1 MYALIVHY
9 KTRTNG
15 HWGFNTECY
24 VYKDMALAIERG
36 KDAII
41 DHRLY
46 SDEDGLRIAFEFIQN
61 TGRYDFASAF
71 VEVVEVLNNDQSIF
85 KQKE

>member
-1 MYALIVHY
+1 
-9 KTRTNG
+9 
-15 HWGFNTECY
+15 
-24 VYKDMALAIERG
+24 MALAIDRG
-36 KDAII
+36 KDAIL

-71 VEVVEVLNNDQSIF
+71 VEVVEVLNNDQSILV
-85 KQKE
+85 

>member
-15 HWGFNTECY
+15 HWGFNIECY
-24 VYKDMALAIERG
+24 VYKDMALAIDRG
-36 KDAII
+36 KDAIL

-71 VEVVEVLNNDQSIF
+71 VEVVEVLNNDQSILV
-85 KQKE
+85 